1 MLEILLAVLSGSA
14 AAGMRIALPLL
25 VIALYGAELWVRV
38 PILSAIHPPV
48 IFGILVSWSI
58 LELVGFKDRL
68 GQRVIQVV
76 ELIGSPIV
84 GALLGVAIAQ
94 STGLPDWQVAIL
106 ATISGLLALVFQF
119 VQMGWIYRLRRVP
132 LWILFGQ
139 DFICVIL
146 TLFAFDAPRE
156 GGVIALLLLWLAIRS
171 AAEWRRWY
179 RDGRVMQQVGTS
191 PD

>member
-94 STGLPDWQVAIL
+94 SAGLSHWQVAIL

-139 DFICVIL
+139 DVICVIL
-146 TLFAFDAPRE
+146 TLFAFDAPRQ
-156 GGVIALLLLWLAIRS
+156 GGLIALLLLWLAIRS

-179 RDGRVMQQVGTS
+179 RDGRVMQRVGTS
-191 PD
+191 QD